1 MSAGAG
7 VGVYTPKRCFGE
19 MCMLEQLIPT
29 ILLLLPFSASQ
40 QVRAQS
46 WWRQRQREG
55 VTVRRKDGGESLRT
69 VSSAPC
75 RRSVLRSVPRGCSSL
90 SSATWSAP
98 RALA

>member
-55 VTVRRKDGGESLRT
+55 VTVRRKDGGESRHLP
-69 VSSAPC
+69 VMS
-75 RRSVLRSVPRGCSSL
+75 CSS
-90 SSATWSAP
+90 SSTSSI
-98 RALA
+98 RASSIIIIITTL